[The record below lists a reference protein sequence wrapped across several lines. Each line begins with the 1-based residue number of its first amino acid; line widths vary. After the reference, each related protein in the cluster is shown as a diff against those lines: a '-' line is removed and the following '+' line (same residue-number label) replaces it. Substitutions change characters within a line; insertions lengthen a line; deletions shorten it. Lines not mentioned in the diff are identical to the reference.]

1 MDFNFTPTAIGSLPH
16 QDAARAVGLAL
27 KYLPAIP
34 FWPQLPQRSFREGM
48 AAQFSEGLPGV
59 IIDEQNKK
67 VYIDTS
73 KDLDKPITAFYE
85 KYLNNDVAGF
95 APHPAISNGIST
107 DKCGTDCGLVIS
119 PSAAAGLH
127 QILSTFR
134 PSRDIQFIKGQVTGP
149 VTFGALVTDEN
160 GKALMHHPQLADVLV
175 KCLIMKARWQ
185 IGQLKRCTPR
195 IIIFLDEPYLM
206 GYGSAYIPLARE
218 TVVSQITEIINEIHN
233 QGALAGIHCCG
244 NTDWSVILATPLDIL
259 NFDAYDFMDKLTLY
273 PTELQRFL
281 GQGGTI
287 AWGIVPAGEVATP
300 ARRSLGA
307 GGESRPYRRGDI
319 DKPIKPDEMA
329 SRLKQGITTL
339 TNKGVDKK
347 RLIGQSI
354 ITPACGLGMLSE
366 AEAESRLKLLPEIAA
381 ICRQSITE

>member
-16 QDAARAVGLAL
+16 QDAARAVNLAL
-27 KYLPAIP
+27 KYLPEIP

-48 AAQFSEGLPGV
+48 AAQFSEGLPGAV
-59 IIDEQNKK
+59 IDEQNKK

-73 KDLDKPITAFYE
+73 KDLDKSITAFYE
-85 KYLNNDVAGF
+85 KYLNSDVTGF
-95 APHPAISNGIST
+95 SISS
-107 DKCGTDCGLVIS
+107 
-119 PSAAAGLH
+119 SAAAGLY
-127 QILSTFR
+127 QVLSTFK
-134 PSRDIQFIKGQVTGP
+134 PSRGAAAESRLFRDDIKLIKGQITGP

-244 NTDWSVILATPLDIL
+244 NTDWSVILETPLDIL
-259 NFDAYDFMDKLTLY
+259 NFDAYGFMDKLTLY
-273 PTELQRFL
+273 PAELQRFL

-287 AWGIVPAGEVATP
+287 AWGIVPA
-300 ARRSLGA
+300 
-307 GGESRPYRRGDI
+307 GDI

-339 TNKGVDKK
+339 TNKGVDKR

-381 ICRQSITE
+381 ICRQNIVI